1 MTGVKIRDES
11 TSLGAFAVG
20 YEVSCGRLVM
30 TVSDKARGGAVG
42 RGTGL
47 VSMAERT
54 RAVDD
59 ESHVRAASPRATIRV
74 LVADDHA
81 AIRAGLVMI
90 LGGADDIEVVGEAAD
105 GATAVRMARLLE
117 PDVVLM
123 DVRMPGTD
131 GIEATRQLVRDQ
143 VCEVLVLTT
152 FDLDEYVHGALRA
165 GAAGFLLKSVE
176 AQPLVDAI
184 RLVAAGDGVL
194 APTVTRRLMRDFAAV
209 APQRLRRPKSLDL
222 LTEREVEVLVCLGE
236 GMSNQQIGRRLHIGE
251 TTVKTH
257 VSRVLTKLDLRSRVQ
272 AAILAQEAGLVSD
285 DPARP

>member
-1 MTGVKIRDES
+1 VT
-11 TSLGAFAVG
+11 T
-20 YEVSCGRLVM
+20 
-30 TVSDKARGGAVG
+30 
-42 RGTGL
+42 
-47 VSMAERT
+47 
-54 RAVDD
+54 
-59 ESHVRAASPRATIRV
+59 RV

-90 LGGADDIEVVGEAAD
+90 LGGAEDIEVVGEAAD
-105 GATAVRMARLLE
+105 GATAVRMARLLK

-176 AQPLVDAI
+176 AQPLMDAI

-209 APQRLRRPKSLDL
+209 APRRIQRPKSVDL

-236 GMSNQQIGRRLHIGE
+236 GLSNQQIGRRLHIGE

-272 AAILAQEAGLVSD
+272 AAILAQEAGLLSD
-285 DPARP
+285 GPARP